1 MANKGIQA
9 KAYELTFK
17 FKLCQQKDTDKNQGK
32 HILQFDTRK
41 QTLHCLRCLY
51 LN

>member
-17 FKLCQQKDTDKNQGK
+17 FKLCQQKDTDKTKVN
-32 HILQFDTRK
+32 IYYNL
-41 QTLHCLRCLY
+41 TLENKRYIAHAVCI
-51 LN
+51 